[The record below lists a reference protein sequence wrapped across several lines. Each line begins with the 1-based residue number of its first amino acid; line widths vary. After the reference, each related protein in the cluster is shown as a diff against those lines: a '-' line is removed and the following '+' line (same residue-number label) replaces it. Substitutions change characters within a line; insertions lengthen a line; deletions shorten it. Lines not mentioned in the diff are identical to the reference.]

1 MNFLCLLAHPS
12 IGIALGLVLTV
23 ISYTLALRLH
33 RRLRAAIP
41 ILVACVPIIAVL
53 SLFRI
58 PYSEYNRGGSF
69 LSWWLG
75 PATVA
80 LAGPMYRNGL
90 VLRAMLP
97 KLSLTVAVG
106 AVIGMVTAAGSAWLM
121 GAPLAVVMSA
131 APKSVTTPIAIEVCR
146 QLGGIPQITIA
157 MVILSGVL
165 GATFG
170 RYLLHLIGVKNETA
184 LGAASGTASHGIG
197 TASLVRHSDMQAAAS
212 SWAMAAAGVFTSVLA
227 SLLALILR

>member
-69 LSWWLG
+69 LAWWLG

-80 LAGPMYRNGL
+80 LAVPMYRNGL

-97 KLSLTVAVG
+97 KLSFTVLVG
-106 AVIGMVTAAGSAWLM
+106 AIVGMVTAAGSAWLL
-121 GAPLAVVMSA
+121 GAHFPIVKSSV
-131 APKSVTTPIAIEVCR
+131 PKSVTTPIANADSY
-146 QLGGIPQITIA
+146 P
-157 MVILSGVL
+157 
-165 GATFG
+165 
-170 RYLLHLIGVKNETA
+170 HLT
-184 LGAASGTASHGIG
+184 LP
-197 TASLVRHSDMQAAAS
+197 
-212 SWAMAAAGVFTSVLA
+212 
-227 SLLALILR
+227 